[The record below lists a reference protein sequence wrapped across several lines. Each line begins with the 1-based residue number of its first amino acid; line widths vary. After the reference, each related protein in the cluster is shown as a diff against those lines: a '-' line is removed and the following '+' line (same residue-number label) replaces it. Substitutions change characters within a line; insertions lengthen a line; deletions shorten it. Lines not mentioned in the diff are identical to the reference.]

1 MPKTAEIDLL
11 HQYQHFSRIKTH
23 QPKLKVTEIRSIFD
37 RILLK
42 EVTKNDSNLINVLKL
57 FAKSSNK
64 LKNLTV
70 SEKNT
75 RAFLNYLILPL
86 IFLTVTLLGG
96 LRLSA
101 ENNVFLF
108 LKPALICLIFAAII
122 LILFFRGR
130 LILLEGWFSEDFSI
144 LKNTANGLVLLSLYT
159 ASVQLF
165 NSLLPEKGLP
175 FWIIGFFFF
184 WTLWNNLFVDFQAK
198 RLLKSLGSL
207 FGLAFVTK
215 YLVLASLTTTGE
227 STWTQKIFE
236 GIMKEASFGLLDLP
250 KFSSGTGYIQFF
262 TLILY
267 VVGLFLL
274 SPTSTSKSKSESLQ
288 ISSETTSNKL
298 EAV

>member
-1 MPKTAEIDLL
+1 M
-11 HQYQHFSRIKTH
+11 
-23 QPKLKVTEIRSIFD
+23 
-37 RILLK
+37 
-42 EVTKNDSNLINVLKL
+42 
-57 FAKSSNK
+57 
-64 LKNLTV
+64 

-101 ENNVFLF
+101 ENNAFLF
-108 LKPALICLIFAAII
+108 LKPALVCLIFATIL
-122 LILFFRGR
+122 LILFFRGG
-130 LILLEGWFSEDFSI
+130 LILLAGWFSEDFSI
-144 LKNTANGLVLLSLYT
+144 LKNTANGLVLVSLFT

-198 RLLKSLGSL
+198 RLLQSLGSL
-207 FGLAFVTK
+207 FGLAFIVK
-215 YLVLASLTTTGE
+215 YLVLANLVTSGE
-227 STWTQKIFE
+227 STWTQKILE
-236 GIMKEASFGLLDLP
+236 GIMKEASFGLLELP
-250 KFSSGTGYIQFF
+250 KFSAGTGYLQFF

-267 VVGLFLL
+267 VVGLILL

-298 EAV
+298 EAA